1 MSIIQLLGSTLGL
14 GLVSGINLYATVLVV
29 GLGIRFDLIVLRPEL
44 HQLEVLANPVVIVF
58 AGLIFVVQFLAD
70 KIKWVDSIW
79 DAVHTFIRPLG
90 AALIGAAAL
99 GEVSPESV
107 LIALLCGG
115 VALSGH
121 STKAGL
127 RLLVN
132 HSPEPFSNVVLSVIE
147 DVLVVLGTYVAVQY
161 PYVMLVIVVLFVV
174 AFLWI
179 APKAFRLVRIETNAI
194 VAVIRKLFL
203 RLKRLFVRKRTGASS
218 ESSRSSLSSSST
230 TELLEIASDEMPI
243 EYVYHLR
250 DAFNVRDGAAVIKC
264 AAGKGIRG
272 LRHSIGYLN
281 ITSAQ
286 AIFVCKRLLRLR
298 NFTVPRNK
306 IEHVHFKKHLLM
318 DRLTLR
324 VGGKQHVFYFFKD
337 VSNRG
342 EVIRRILSS
351 EMNVVAEPFHKPE
364 VKHQKALTPIGGKN
378 KVHRS
383 FG

>member
-1 MSIIQLLGSTLGL
+1 MGVIQLLGSTLGL

-29 GLGIRFDLIVLRPEL
+29 GIGIRSGLIVLRPEL
-44 HQLEVLANPVVIVF
+44 HQLDVLANPAVIVV
-58 AGLIFVVQFLAD
+58 AGLIFVVEFLAD
-70 KIKWVDSIW
+70 KIKWIDSIW

-107 LIALLCGG
+107 VIALLCGG

-132 HSPEPFSNVVLSVIE
+132 HSPEPFSNVALSLIE

-161 PYVMLVIVVLFVV
+161 PYLMLIIVVLFVG
-174 AFLWI
+174 AFLWF
-179 APKAFRLVRIETNAI
+179 APKAFRLLRIETNAI
-194 VAVIRKLFL
+194 LAVLKKLFL
-203 RLKRLFVRKRTGASS
+203 KVKGLFVRKRAVVASS
-218 ESSRSSLSSSST
+218 ESHRSTLQSSST
-230 TELLEIASDEMPI
+230 SKLHEIANDEMPI

-250 DAFNVRDGAAVIKC
+250 DAFNVRDHAAVIKC
-264 AAGKGIRG
+264 AAGKGVRG

-281 ITSAQ
+281 ITSTE
-286 AIFVCKRLLRLR
+286 AIFMCKRLLRLR
-298 NFTVPRNK
+298 NYAVPRNK

-318 DRLTLR
+318 DHLTLR
-324 VGGKQHVFYFFKD
+324 VGGKQHVFYLFKD

-342 EVIRRILSS
+342 EVISRVLRINENALGNDSTNRTR
-351 EMNVVAEPFHKPE
+351 EM
-364 VKHQKALTPIGGKN
+364 PIKLVSGSQTKDGR
-378 KVHRS
+378 H
-383 FG
+383 